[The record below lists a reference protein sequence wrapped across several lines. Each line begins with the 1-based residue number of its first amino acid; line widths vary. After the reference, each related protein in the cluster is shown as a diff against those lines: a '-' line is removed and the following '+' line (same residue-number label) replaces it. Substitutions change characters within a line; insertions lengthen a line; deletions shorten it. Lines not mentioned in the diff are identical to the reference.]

1 MKKGKDDAAFL
12 TAYGK
17 LNASQKMA
25 VDTVE
30 GPVMVIAGPGTG
42 KTQILALRIANILRL
57 TDTKPENI
65 LALTFTD
72 AGSHA
77 MRERLSRY
85 IGEAAYHVPVHTFH
99 SFAGEC
105 IRKYPDAYPRIIG
118 GRPASDIEKVS
129 IMEDIINGG
138 QFKLLRPHGDP
149 LYYVKKIPS
158 AISNLKKE
166 YITSDIFSERI
177 ARLEDELEDIPQFH
191 EKGAHKGKE
200 RGEYRDAV
208 KRIAKLRELLLAYK
222 LYQAVLDEKRLYD
235 FEDMIVETV
244 RALSEN
250 EDMLRDLQETYQYLL
265 ADEHQDV
272 NQSQNKILELLAGY
286 HESPNI
292 FVVGDEKQAI
302 YRFQGAS
309 LQNFLF
315 FAKHFKDTKEI
326 SLTENYRS
334 TQTILDAAHSL
345 VETDDELL
353 SKLRVPLTAAGK
365 LADGASDAREFDHE
379 DIEDE
384 WVLERVQD
392 ALREGT
398 APAEIAIIARKN
410 SEVEHYAGLLR
421 RHSIAVRPSAES
433 DILEHPIMHAVEVL
447 MRATVRADDTRA
459 LYEVLHAGYFNIPTS
474 DLVRLFAG
482 QTWAKPLATL
492 MVDEAALREL
502 HIAEP
507 EKIMCVA
514 TLFTEARKRE
524 VTDAPHHVVE
534 FLVTESGFL
543 AHVVKN
549 DPAESV
555 RVLRRIYD
563 DIEAMVVRDHTAT
576 LSAVVRQFAYRREH
590 GLPLIAP
597 FIGND
602 ADAVQVMTAHKS
614 KGLEFEVVI
623 IPHVHDKAWG
633 KPASRDLFKLP
644 FDVQESSEE
653 LDGEDDERRLLYV
666 AMTRAKRMLHLSHSR
681 TNREGKL
688 LAPSRFLGQIDAE
701 KLLPITTSELHEN
714 FDPAKLFGNPPQGL
728 RIDPQLVRELFLK
741 RGFSVTHLNNY
752 LKDPWY
758 YFYRNLLKIPEPRGT
773 SLLFGEA
780 VHAVLEQA
788 VQAHA
793 NGEWPTESEVSQI
806 LKRALERMPI
816 TKEEYPRLHERAF
829 EALLP
834 YLDHLKATIGVT
846 SRPELSISTIL
857 KTGDQSLP
865 EIKLTGNLDRV
876 DYDTEGNIVRVLDY
890 KTGKPKSENEVLG
903 NTQSSDGGY
912 HRQLVFYALLIQLH
926 YEDMPLPPAFT
937 LSFVERKERAQ
948 DITEYTF
955 TINQDDIN
963 TLKTEII
970 RVANEIAEG
979 KFFDTPPVD
988 PSVIPYR

>member
-1 MKKGKDDAAFL
+1 MKKNISGADDAFL
-12 TAYGK
+12 AAYGR
-17 LNASQKMA
+17 LNASQKVA
-25 VDTVE
+25 VDTIE

-72 AGSHA
+72 AGAHA

-105 IRKYPDAYPRIIG
+105 IRNYPDAYPRIIG

-166 YITSDIFSERI
+166 YITPDIFAERI
-177 ARLEDELEDIPQFH
+177 MHLENELENIPQFH

-208 KRIAKLRELLLAYK
+208 KRISKLRELLLAYK

-315 FAKHFKDTKEI
+315 FAKHFTGTKEI

-345 VETDDELL
+345 VATDDEILA
-353 SKLRVPLTAAGK
+353 KLRVPLTAAGK
-365 LADGASDAREFDHE
+365 LESGASDAREFDHE

-392 ALREGT
+392 SLKGGI
-398 APAEIAIIARKN
+398 APSEIAIIARKN
-410 SEVEHYAGLLR
+410 SEVEYYAGLLR

-433 DILEHPIMHAVEVL
+433 DILDHPIMHACEAL
-447 MRATVRADDTRA
+447 MRACVKLDDARA
-459 LYEVLHAGYFNIPTS
+459 LYELLHAGYWNIPAN

-482 QTWAKPLATL
+482 QTWAKPLAML
-492 MVDEAALREL
+492 MTDEVVLREL
-502 HIAEP
+502 GIAEP
-507 EKIMCVA
+507 SSIMRVA
-514 TLFTEARKRE
+514 TILAEARKRE
-524 VTDAPHHVVE
+524 VTDAPHHVLE
-534 FLVTESGFL
+534 YLITETGFL

-555 RVLRRIYD
+555 RVLRRVYD
-563 DIEAMVVRDHTAT
+563 DIEAMVIRDHTAT
-576 LSAVVRQFAYRREH
+576 LSAVVQQFAYRREH

-623 IPHVHDKAWG
+623 IPHVHDKVWG
-633 KPASRDLFKLP
+633 KPVSRDVFKLP
-644 FDVQESSEE
+644 FDIAESSEE

-688 LAPSRFLGQIDAE
+688 LDPSRFLGQIDAE

-714 FDPAKLFGNPPQGL
+714 FDPAKLFGHPPQGL
-728 RIDPQLVRELFLK
+728 R
-741 RGFSVTHLNNY
+741 
-752 LKDPWY
+752 
-758 YFYRNLLKIPEPRGT
+758 
-773 SLLFGEA
+773 
-780 VHAVLEQA
+780 
-788 VQAHA
+788 
-793 NGEWPTESEVSQI
+793 
-806 LKRALERMPI
+806 
-816 TKEEYPRLHERAF
+816 
-829 EALLP
+829 
-834 YLDHLKATIGVT
+834 
-846 SRPELSISTIL
+846 SI
-857 KTGDQSLP
+857 
-865 EIKLTGNLDRV
+865 
-876 DYDTEGNIVRVLDY
+876 
-890 KTGKPKSENEVLG
+890 
-903 NTQSSDGGY
+903 
-912 HRQLVFYALLIQLH
+912 
-926 YEDMPLPPAFT
+926 
-937 LSFVERKERAQ
+937 
-948 DITEYTF
+948 
-955 TINQDDIN
+955 
-963 TLKTEII
+963 II
-970 RVANEIAEG
+970 
-979 KFFDTPPVD
+979 
-988 PSVIPYR
+988 